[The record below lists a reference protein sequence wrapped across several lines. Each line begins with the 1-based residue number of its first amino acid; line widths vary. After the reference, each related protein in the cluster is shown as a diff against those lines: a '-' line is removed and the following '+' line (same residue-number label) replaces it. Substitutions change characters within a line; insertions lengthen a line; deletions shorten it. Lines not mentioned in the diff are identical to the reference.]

1 MQASPEDRTMRPRP
15 VSIDQRLAKALSSSL
30 RAEALG
36 LIAEGVD
43 SPKLIAEKLGLD
55 VRNVAYHVRVLR
67 NLGCIELVETQPR
80 RGAVEHI
87 YRLIDRA
94 LGKGD

>member
-1 MQASPEDRTMRPRP
+1 MPPRP

-30 RAEALG
+30 RAEALA

-43 SPKLIAEKLGLD
+43 SPKLIAEKLDLD

-67 NLGCIELVETQPR
+67 NLGCIELAETRPR
-80 RGAVEHI
+80 RGTVEHV
-87 YRLIDRA
+87 YRLTERA
-94 LGKGD
+94 LGGHD

>member
-1 MQASPEDRTMRPRP
+1 MRPRP
-15 VSIDQRLAKALSSSL
+15 VSLDQRLAKALSSPL
-30 RAEALG
+30 RAEALS

-55 VRNVAYHVRVLR
+55 LRNVAYHVRVLR
-67 NLGCIELVETQPR
+67 NLGCIELSETQPR

-87 YRLIDRA
+87 YRLTERA
-94 LGKGD
+94 LEKDE